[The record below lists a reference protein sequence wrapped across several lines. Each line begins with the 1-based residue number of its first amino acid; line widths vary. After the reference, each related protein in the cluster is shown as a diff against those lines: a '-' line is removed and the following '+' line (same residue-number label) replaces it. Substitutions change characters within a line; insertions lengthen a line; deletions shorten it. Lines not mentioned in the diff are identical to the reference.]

1 MIRALSQDA
10 RGTLASVGSSVA
22 FGGIYFLTPWLDPAP
37 ADAIWAVRNLVTI
50 PIIMLALVMA
60 RQWHLFSAVAQL
72 IRRKP
77 FVILGIIACGVLIGA
92 QLWVFAWAPLN
103 GRGLQVA
110 LGYFLLPLVL
120 VVVGKFLYRDRLA
133 WWQWLAA
140 AIAALGVV
148 FEIVRVGGISWE
160 TLLVALGY
168 PAYFVLRRRLGTGHL
183 GGMLWEFIV
192 LVPLAVLLLGIELST
207 GTALSVNPTLAW
219 SVPLYT
225 AFAGGALVLYIV
237 ASRLLTLS
245 VFGLLSYLEPALL
258 MIAAL
263 LIGERIVGLEWGI
276 YAAVWVAVF
285 VILGGGITRLMRT
298 RRTRVGFSS

>member
-1 MIRALSQDA
+1 MIRALGPDA

-22 FGGIYFLTPWLDPAP
+22 FGGIYFLTPLLAPAP
-37 ADAIWAVRNLVTI
+37 PEAIWAVRNLVTV

-60 RQWHLFSAVAQL
+60 RQWHLFTAVASMLQRAPL
-72 IRRKP
+72 KI
-77 FVILGIIACGVLIGA
+77 FGVLACGLLISA

-120 VVVGKFLYRDRLA
+120 VLVGKLLYRDELA
-133 WWQWLAA
+133 WWQWTAA
-140 AIAALGVV
+140 GVAALGVT

-160 TLLVALGY
+160 TILVAFGY
-168 PAYFVLRRRLGTGHL
+168 PIYFVLRRWIGTAHL
-183 GGMLWEFIV
+183 GGMLWEFVIMI
-192 LVPLAVLLLGIELST
+192 PLAVVLLVIELTS
-207 GTALSVNPTLAW
+207 GTALSVNPSLIW

-225 AFAGGALVLYIV
+225 ASAGGALVLYIA

-245 VFGLLSYLEPALL
+245 IFGLLSYLEPALL

-285 VILGGGITRLMRT
+285 IILGGGVTRLMRA
-298 RRTRVGFSS
+298 RNSRVRF